1 MNKRYPHITTPL
13 RVSGNLMKNRIIL
26 APSTI
31 HSANDG
37 TLYPLED
44 SIAFFEQR
52 ARTGAAMVYAA
63 GVKYCDVRDDGEHS
77 NWDTRV
83 HNHKHKLAHLAERI
97 HFHGAKAGMEII
109 GFLPGIY
116 TCSDGNC
123 IMGSP
128 PIGKEAP
135 KEVLEQTKNDIAD
148 CCAALVEC
156 GFDGVLFHFGH
167 SVPLAQFLSPL
178 TNHRTDEYGG
188 STENRCRYICEILD
202 AVRAKCGKKLQ
213 IEVRMSGSEY
223 EPGGIDLEEGMRIGE
238 IIQDKIDI
246 LQVSAGMVSA
256 RWMTW
261 THPCGHL
268 PPHPNLWLAEAFK
281 KSGRFHVPITAVSGF
296 GTLQEAEEAVAEG
309 KCDFV
314 AIARAFIADPDMM
327 RKSLTGHEDDV
338 VPCVKCMRCHDTAVY
353 GHQFGC
359 TVNPKVGLEAV
370 IDKVVKPAERVK
382 KVAVIG
388 GGPAGMKAALT
399 AAERGHEVT
408 LFEKQDHLGGALS
421 FSDYVS
427 FKYPLRAYKDYLT
440 HQVTKAKIRVKL
452 GVEATPEML
461 DGQFDA
467 VIIAVGAEPLILP
480 LPGMEHGVVATSVY
494 GREDTLGK
502 SVVIIGGGQVGCETA
517 LHLIEK
523 GIKVSIV
530 EMQSKLAPD
539 ASPTCRTEMMVL
551 LGDEAA
557 KGMFTELTN
566 ARCQSVEPGKV
577 HYLDAEGKEQT
588 VTGDTVILASGMRA
602 RSALADSFMTIDV
615 PESVEVGDCVRAR
628 TAEQA
633 TREGWYAAVN
643 L

>member
-1 MNKRYPHITTPL
+1 MTVEEI
-13 RVSGNLMKNRIIL
+13 RI
-26 APSTI
+26 
-31 HSANDG
+31 
-37 TLYPLED
+37 
-44 SIAFFEQR
+44 EQQRFIDAAVR
-52 ARTGAAMVYAA
+52 A
-63 GVKYCDVRDDGEHS
+63 KQS
-77 NWDTRV
+77 
-83 HNHKHKLAHLAERI
+83 
-97 HFHGAKAGMEII
+97 
-109 GFLPGIY
+109 
-116 TCSDGNC
+116 
-123 IMGSP
+123 
-128 PIGKEAP
+128 
-135 KEVLEQTKNDIAD
+135 
-148 CCAALVEC
+148 
-156 GFDGVLFHFGH
+156 GFDGVE
-167 SVPLAQFLSPL
+167 LAGTHGYLLHQFLSPYY
-178 TNHRTDEYGG
+178 NNRDDAYGG

-427 FKYPLRAYKDYLT
+427 FKYPLRAYKDYLA

-551 LGDEAA
+551 LGDEAE

>member
-1 MNKRYPHITTPL
+1 MNKRYPHVTEPL
-13 RVSGNLMKNRIIL
+13 RVNGNLMKNRIIL

-52 ARTGAAMVYAA
+52 AKTGAAMVYCA
-63 GVKYCDVRDDGEHS
+63 GVKYCDVVDDGEHS
-77 NWDTRV
+77 NWDTRQY
-83 HNHKHKLAHLAERI
+83 NHRHKLAHLAERI

-202 AVRAKCGKKLQ
+202 AVRAKCGRKLQ

-223 EPGGIDLEEGMRIGE
+223 EPGGIDLEEGMKIGE

-268 PPHPNLWLAEAFK
+268 PPHPNLHLAEAFK

-296 GTLQEAEEAVAEG
+296 GTMAEAEEALAEG

-327 RKSLTGHEDDV
+327 QKALTGHEDDV
-338 VPCVKCMRCHDTAVY
+338 VPCVKCMRCHDSAVY
-353 GHQFGC
+353 GHQFAC
-359 TVNPKVGLEAV
+359 TVNPKVGLEAAINKIV
-370 IDKVVKPAERVK
+370 EPATKVK

-399 AAERGHEVT
+399 ACERGHEVT
-408 LFEKQDHLGGALS
+408 LFEKNEYLGGALA
-421 FSDYVS
+421 FSDFVS
-427 FKYPLRAYKDYLT
+427 FKYPLRSYKDYLAY
-440 HQVTKAKIRVKL
+440 QVKKANITLKL

-461 DGQFDA
+461 EGQFDA
-467 VIIAVGAEPLILP
+467 CIIAVGAEPLILP
-480 LPGMEHGVVATSVY
+480 LPGIENGVVATSVY
-494 GREDTLGK
+494 GKEETLGE

-517 LHLIEK
+517 LHLCEK
-523 GIKVSIV
+523 GIKVAIV

-551 LGDEAA
+551 LGDEAE
-557 KGMFTELTN
+557 KGMFTELTS
-566 ARCQSVEPGKV
+566 AKCKSVAPGAV
-577 HYLDAEGKEQT
+577 TYIDAEGNEQ
-588 VTGDTVILASGMRA
+588 VVKGDTIILASGMRSK
-602 RSALADSFMTIDV
+602 SALADSFMMTSI
-615 PESVEVGDCVRAR
+615 PECVEVGDCVRAR

-633 TREGWYAAVN
+633 TREGYYAAVK